1 MNHQLKYKKYLV
13 PVEAQEDWNDA
24 GHGFKWALA
33 RSHNMATS
41 DDDAAEIVKLY
52 DDITKT
58 VADKL
63 KEIDCVAAVTNEFL
77 FTLNLHDDCADLIN
91 VEPLNVH

>member
-1 MNHQLKYKKYLV
+1 MTDQPKYKKYLV
-13 PVEAQEDWNDA
+13 PPEKQQSWNDA
-24 GHGFKWALA
+24 GHGFQFALA
-33 RSHNMATS
+33 SSHNMETS
-41 DDDAAEIVKLY
+41 DNDAGKNVKLY
-52 DDITKT
+52 DEITKT